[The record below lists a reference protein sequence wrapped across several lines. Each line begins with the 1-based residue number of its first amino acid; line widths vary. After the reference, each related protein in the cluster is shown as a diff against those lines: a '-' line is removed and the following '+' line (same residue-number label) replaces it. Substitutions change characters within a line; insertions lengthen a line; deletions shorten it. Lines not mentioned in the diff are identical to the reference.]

1 MTWHCT
7 RSRRTRGA
15 HRNVCK
21 GIVRKEQGKKG
32 KKMGLSDLS
41 GGAAARMCL
50 RGILRITAVLA
61 LTCACA
67 SASAEEPAEN
77 RFDAIIGATA
87 ARHNVDPLL
96 IKAMVWHESRFR
108 PLAQGK
114 DGEIGLM
121 QVKMDVVRDWARAR
135 GVKTPRRADVF
146 DPYVNIE
153 IGTWYF
159 ARAFR
164 KWSRSSHALLL
175 ALGEYNAGP
184 GRVRRWIRRYGG
196 NRELAISRSASSHY
210 VRAIRD
216 KYLAYTVQFA
226 AAVAASSDAGQRPLP
241 QPAPPDA
248 SAL

>member
-1 MTWHCT
+1 
-7 RSRRTRGA
+7 
-15 HRNVCK
+15 
-21 GIVRKEQGKKG
+21 
-32 KKMGLSDLS
+32 MGLSDLS
-41 GGAAARMCL
+41 GSAAARMRP
-50 RGILRITAVLA
+50 RGILRCCAVLA
-61 LTCACA
+61 LLCVCA
-67 SASAEEPAEN
+67 SATAENPEDN

-121 QVKMDVVRDWARAR
+121 QVKMDVVRDWAKAR
-135 GVKTPRRADVF
+135 GMKTPRRTDVF

-184 GRVRRWIRRYGG
+184 GRVRRWIRQCGG
-196 NRELAISRSASSHY
+196 DRERAISHSASSRY

-216 KYLAYTVQFA
+216 KYLAYTVQY
-226 AAVAASSDAGQRPLP
+226 AASIASSGTERSNT
-241 QPAPPDA
+241 PP
-248 SAL
+248 SGLSEGSRL